1 MKALCV
7 TMFALTVSAFALGA
21 NAPSALLDYVPSVE
35 VTASQTLLGL
45 EGIVGPTEVV
55 IGELARLEVEGD
67 KVAWDCVPNI
77 NDGQSFGEGNCKF
90 VCSFRT
96 RGLYTVVAAVWRN
109 EEVEIMK
116 FPIEVGMEIPDVV
129 IVDPVD
135 PEEPD
140 NPLPIVVADVELV
153 DTTVKWCV
161 STKANKSQCDLV
173 ATVFGLVVAEI
184 ESGKIEEVGKI
195 VERTAILN
203 GEIEINE
210 LANLLGKIQT
220 YLTQE
225 ADAGRLDNME
235 QHLIVWKSIEQGL
248 TQYAE
253 NP

>member
-1 MKALCV
+1 MKGIV
-7 TMFALTVSAFALGA
+7 FALALSLLVVCASAAGF
-21 NAPSALLDYVPSVE
+21 PEQLLDYVPEAE
-35 VTASQTLLGL
+35 VTASRTLLGFD
-45 EGIVGPTEVV
+45 GIVGPTEVV

-109 EEVEIMK
+109 DEVEIMK
-116 FPIEVGMEIPDVV
+116 FPIQVGMEIPDVV
-129 IVDPVD
+129 IVDPD
-135 PEEPD
+135 EPH
-140 NPLPIVVADVELV
+140 NPLPIVGANPELV
-153 DTTVKWCV
+153 ATTVKWCI
-161 STKANKSQCDLV
+161 STKANKDQCNLV
-173 ATVFGLVVAEI
+173 ATVFGLVVLEI
-184 ESGKIEEVGKI
+184 EEGKIEEVSRI

-225 ADAGRLDNME
+225 ADAGRLDSME
-235 QHLIVWKSIEQGL
+235 QHLVVWKSIEQGL